1 MKEKEI
7 PADATPE
14 QKKEIQEE
22 NAHAK
27 ELNEALKK
35 NLNTK
40 DLDGMLNIVLEAT
53 KFHQEKRV
61 RAKLEAENAKLKA
74 ELKAK
79 ADELDNFKQ
88 SGKTT
93 LKPGSL
99 KGGGS
104 APVNTKPAKPQTL
117 EEAFDKLAMARGSS
131 DE

>member
-1 MKEKEI
+1 MKEKDI
-7 PADATPE
+7 PSDATPE
-14 QKKEIQEE
+14 KKKEIQEE

-53 KFHQEKRV
+53 KFHQEKRQ

-79 ADELDNFKQ
+79 ADELDTFKQ
-88 SGKTT
+88 SGKTVV
-93 LKPGSL
+93 KPGSL
-99 KGGGS
+99 RGGGS
-104 APVNTKPAKPQTL
+104 SPTVTKTIKPQTL
-117 EEAFDKLAMARGSS
+117 EEAFDKLAAARGS
-131 DE
+131 EE